1 MVVSESVAT
10 RGIKHHGVIHAGLYR
25 HDSVMERGSR
35 AWRAARKLPILP
47 AAVIGLFVVFAIFAP
62 LIAPYDPTRIAL
74 PQKFTPPLFFV
85 GANSAYV
92 LGTDALGRDVLSRL
106 IWGARVSLTV
116 SAAVVLLSS
125 LVGLLIGL
133 AAGYIGGRLDSF
145 LMRFADGSLAF
156 PGILIA
162 LLFAISLGPGVS
174 TVILSLSVLGWAS
187 YARIVRGEVLRL
199 RNLEFIVGARVVGC
213 TPVRIMT
220 THLFPNVVD
229 PWVVLLT
236 LQIGLVV
243 LSEATLGFL
252 GAGVPPPTPS
262 WGSLVS
268 DGRNFVDTAWW
279 ISFFPGLAI
288 GLLVLCVNY
297 LGDWLRDTLDPRL
310 RRTRQVGDVAPF

>member
-1 MVVSESVAT
+1 M
-10 RGIKHHGVIHAGLYR
+10 
-25 HDSVMERGSR
+25 
-35 AWRAARKLPILP
+35 LPTAI
-47 AAVIGLFVVFAIFAP
+47 ITLFVVFAVFAP
-62 LIAPYDPTRIAL
+62 LLAPYDPTRIAL
-74 PQKFTPPLFFV
+74 PQKLTPPFFV
-85 GANSAYV
+85 SGGSPAYV

-106 IWGARVSLTV
+106 IWGARISLSV
-116 SAAVVLLSS
+116 SAVVVLLSS
-125 LVGLLIGL
+125 AVGLLIGL
-133 AAGYIGGRLDSF
+133 AAGYMGGRVDSF

-162 LLFAISLGPGVS
+162 LLFAISLGPGVW
-174 TVILSLSVLGWAS
+174 TVILALSVLGWAA

-199 RNLEFIVGARVVGC
+199 RNLEFVVGARVVGAS
-213 TPVRIMT
+213 PARIMV
-220 THLFPNVVD
+220 THLFPNVLD
-229 PWVVLLT
+229 AWVVMIT

-279 ISFFPGLAI
+279 ISFFPGLGI

-310 RRTRQVGDVAPF
+310 RRNK

>member
-1 MVVSESVAT
+1 M
-10 RGIKHHGVIHAGLYR
+10 
-25 HDSVMERGSR
+25 
-35 AWRAARKLPILP
+35 LPV
-47 AAVIGLFVVFAIFAP
+47 AVIGLFVVFAIFAP
-62 LIAPYDPTRIAL
+62 LLAPYDPTRIAL
-74 PQKFTPPLFFV
+74 PQKLIPPLFFA
-85 GANSAYV
+85 GGNSAYV

-125 LVGLLIGL
+125 LAGLLIGV
-133 AAGYIGGRLDSF
+133 AAGYLGGRIDSV

-162 LLFAISLGPGVS
+162 LLFAISLGPGVT
-174 TVILSLSVLGWAS
+174 TVIISLSVLGWAS

-213 TPVRIMT
+213 TPIRIMT
-220 THLFPNVVD
+220 THLFPNVLD

>member
-1 MVVSESVAT
+1 M
-10 RGIKHHGVIHAGLYR
+10 
-25 HDSVMERGSR
+25 
-35 AWRAARKLPILP
+35 LPV
-47 AAVIGLFVVFAIFAP
+47 AVIGLFVVFAIFAP
-62 LIAPYDPTRIAL
+62 LLAPYDPTRIAL
-74 PQKFTPPLFFV
+74 PQKLVPPLFLA
-85 GANSAYV
+85 GGNSAYV

-125 LVGLLIGL
+125 LAGLLIGV
-133 AAGYIGGRLDSF
+133 AAGYLGGRIDSV

-162 LLFAISLGPGVS
+162 LLFAISLGPGVT
-174 TVILSLSVLGWAS
+174 TVIISLSVLGWAS

-213 TPVRIMT
+213 SPARIMA
-220 THLFPNVVD
+220 THLFPNVLD
-229 PWVVLLT
+229 TWVVMIT

-279 ISFFPGLAI
+279 ISFFPGTAI
-288 GLLVLCVNY
+288 GMLVLCVNY

-310 RRTRQVGDVAPF
+310 RRTRQQGDMAPI

>member
-1 MVVSESVAT
+1 MVVSESVASS
-10 RGIKHHGVIHAGLYR
+10 IIDHHGVIHAGLYR
-25 HDSVMERGSR
+25 HGGVKERASR
-35 AWRAARKLPILP
+35 AWRAARKVPMLPT
-47 AAVIGLFVVFAIFAP
+47 AVIGLFVIFAIFAP
-62 LIAPYDPTRIAL
+62 LLAPYDPTRIAL
-74 PQKFTPPLFFV
+74 PQKLTPPLFVV
-85 GANSAYV
+85 GGNTAYL

-116 SAAVVLLSS
+116 SAAVVVLSS
-125 LVGLLIGL
+125 LAGMLIGL
-133 AAGYIGGRLDSF
+133 AAGYIGGRADSL

-174 TVILSLSVLGWAS
+174 TVILALSVLGWAS

-199 RNLEFIVGARVVGC
+199 RNLEFIVGARVIGC
-213 TPVRIMT
+213 SPARIMA
-220 THLFPNVVD
+220 THLFPNVLD
-229 PWVVLLT
+229 AWVVLIT

-262 WGSLVS
+262 WGSLVA

-288 GLLVLCVNY
+288 GMLVLCVNY

-310 RRTRQVGDVAPF
+310 RRTRQVGDVSPF

>member
-1 MVVSESVAT
+1 MVVSESVAS
-10 RGIKHHGVIHAGLYR
+10 RVIKHQGVIHAGLYR
-25 HDSVMERGSR
+25 HGGVKERGSK
-35 AWRAARKLPILP
+35 AWRAARKIPILP
-47 AAVIGLFVVFAIFAP
+47 TTVIGLFVMFAIFAP
-62 LIAPYDPTRIAL
+62 LLAPYDPTRIAL
-74 PQKFTPPLFFV
+74 PQKLMPPFFV
-85 GANSAYV
+85 GGNTAYV

-125 LVGLLIGL
+125 LFGLLIGL
-133 AAGYIGGRLDSF
+133 AAGYIGGRADSL

-213 TPVRIMT
+213 SPARIMA
-220 THLFPNVVD
+220 THLFPNVLD
-229 PWVVLLT
+229 TWVVMIT

-279 ISFFPGLAI
+279 ISCFPGLAI
-288 GLLVLCVNY
+288 GMLVLCVNY

-310 RRTRQVGDVAPF
+310 RRTRQQGDVAPF

>member
-1 MVVSESVAT
+1 MVVSDSVAS
-10 RGIKHHGVIHAGLYR
+10 RVVEHHRVLHAGLYR
-25 HDSVMERGSR
+25 HGGVKERGSQ
-35 AWRAARKLPILP
+35 AWRAAQKIPILP
-47 AAVIGLFVVFAIFAP
+47 MAVIGLFVIFAIFAP
-62 LIAPYDPTRIAL
+62 LLAPYDPTRIAL
-74 PQKFTPPLFFV
+74 PQKLTPPLFAA
-85 GANSAYV
+85 GGNTAYV

-106 IWGARVSLTV
+106 IWGARISLTI
-116 SAAVVLLSS
+116 SAAVVVLSS
-125 LVGLLIGL
+125 LAGMLIGL
-133 AAGYIGGRLDSF
+133 AAGYLGGRTDSL
-145 LMRFADGSLAF
+145 LMRFADGSMAF

-174 TVILSLSVLGWAS
+174 TVILALSVLGWAS
-187 YARIVRGEVLRL
+187 YARVVRGEVLRL
-199 RNLEFIVGARVVGC
+199 RNLEFIVGARVIGC
-213 TPVRIMT
+213 SPARIMA
-220 THLFPNVVD
+220 THLFPNVLD
-229 PWVVLLT
+229 AWVVLIT

-288 GLLVLCVNY
+288 GMLVLCVNY

-310 RRTRQVGDVAPF
+310 RRTRQPGDVAPF

>member
-1 MVVSESVAT
+1 MTESVAS
-10 RGIKHHGVIHAGLYR
+10 RVIEHHGVVRARLSRSGGARAG
-25 HDSVMERGSR
+25 GAR
-35 AWRAARKLPILP
+35 AWGIARKMPIVP
-47 AAVIGLFVVFAIFAP
+47 TAIIGLFVVFAVFAP
-62 LIAPYDPTRIAL
+62 LLAPYDPTRIAL
-74 PQKFTPPLFFV
+74 PQKLTPPLFIE
-85 GANSAYV
+85 GGNPGYV

-106 IWGARVSLTV
+106 IWGARISLTI

-125 LVGLLIGL
+125 AVGLLVGL
-133 AAGYIGGRLDSF
+133 AAGYIGGRTDSF

-174 TVILSLSVLGWAS
+174 TVILALSVLGWAS

-199 RNLEFIVGARVVGC
+199 RNLEFIVGARVVGAS
-213 TPVRIMT
+213 PGRIMA
-220 THLFPNVVD
+220 THLFPNVLD
-229 PWVVLLT
+229 AWVVLIT

-268 DGRNFVDTAWW
+268 DGRNFIDSAWW

-310 RRTRQVGDVAPF
+310 RRTRQPGEVTAF

>member
-1 MVVSESVAT
+1 VTESVAS
-10 RGIKHHGVIHAGLYR
+10 RVIEHHGLIRASLDRSSGVR
-25 HDSVMERGSR
+25 DGSAR
-35 AWRAARKLPILP
+35 VWRVVRKIPIVP
-47 AAVIGLFVVFAIFAP
+47 MAIIGLFVIFAVFAP
-62 LIAPYDPTRIAL
+62 LLAPYDPTRIAL
-74 PQKFTPPLFFV
+74 PQKLTPPFFID
-85 GANSAYV
+85 GGNAAYL
-92 LGTDALGRDVLSRL
+92 LGTDSLGRDVLSRL

-125 LVGLLIGL
+125 AVGLLIGL
-133 AAGYIGGRLDSF
+133 AAGYIGGRTDSF

-162 LLFAISLGPGVS
+162 LLFAISLGPGVW
-174 TVILSLSVLGWAS
+174 TVILALSVLGWAS
-187 YARIVRGEVLRL
+187 YARIVRGEILRL
-199 RNLEFIVGARVVGC
+199 RNLEFIIGARVVGAS
-213 TPVRIMT
+213 PGRIMA
-220 THLFPNVVD
+220 THLFPNVLD
-229 PWVVLLT
+229 AWVVMIT

-268 DGRNFVDTAWW
+268 DGRNFVDSAWW

-288 GLLVLCVNY
+288 GMLVLCVNY

-310 RRTRQVGDVAPF
+310 RRTRQLGEVTSL

>member
-1 MVVSESVAT
+1 M
-10 RGIKHHGVIHAGLYR
+10 
-25 HDSVMERGSR
+25 
-35 AWRAARKLPILP
+35 LPV
-47 AAVIGLFVVFAIFAP
+47 AVIGLFVVFAIFAP
-62 LIAPYDPTRIAL
+62 LLAPYDPTRIAL
-74 PQKFTPPLFFV
+74 PQKLIPPLFL
-85 GANSAYV
+85 GGGNSAYV

-106 IWGARVSLTV
+106 IWGARVSLTI
-116 SAAVVLLSS
+116 SAAVVVLSS
-125 LVGLLIGL
+125 LAGMLIGL
-133 AAGYIGGRLDSF
+133 AAGYIGGRAESM

-199 RNLEFIVGARVVGC
+199 RNLEFIVGARVIGC
-213 TPVRIMT
+213 SPARIMA
-220 THLFPNVVD
+220 THLFPNVLD
-229 PWVVLLT
+229 TWVVMIT

-310 RRTRQVGDVAPF
+310 RRTRKQGDVAPF